1 MAKIKSLGGVGM
13 AKIKSL
19 GGVENQN
26 VLNFRGKKLNRLGG
40 VFFNFSRRNLSL
52 LVFNFHIGTTLS
64 AIFQVIEPIIDFR
77 NRETQI
83 VRELSISQIRA
94 VARCFRV
101 KSLFRLT

>member
-40 VFFNFSRRNLSL
+40 VFFNFSRRIISI
-52 LVFNFHIGTTLS
+52 LVFNFHIGTTL
-64 AIFQVIEPIIDFR
+64 E
-77 NRETQI
+77 NHEKH
-83 VRELSISQIRA
+83 
-94 VARCFRV
+94 RCEKNHFNEAACDP
-101 KSLFRLT
+101 KYKKGPH